1 MKCGSSL
8 VLPLLVSCGL
18 SALSGV
24 AHAYTINT
32 TEVGKRIR
40 WSVDT
45 IRLKVD
51 PEFDKFL
58 KPGQARAALDMG
70 LEAWRGLP
78 RVPDLVTESGTPESV
93 GHHDGHASNGVYLLR
108 DWPYE
113 ATKLAVTVVTYEMD
127 TGRLLDADI
136 VVNGKANYALLDE
149 PIQPGVSSY
158 DLAGVLTHEAGHVL
172 GLGESHSGDDA
183 TMWPYARPDDT
194 EKRTLAQDDEDGV
207 IESYLS
213 APPPASSSCGSNTVT
228 GRASGRGGL
237 LLSSC
242 MLATIAGLWVMRRTP
257 RARRR
262 SRWIGALALGTLST
276 FAVGFTLPK
285 AVPNAAQ
292 TKLLL
297 LERLAREG
305 TRDDQAV
312 LEVLQSGSDATLAG
326 RAHVALGLVRA
337 RPAQARIHANTSEG
351 AQRLAR
357 LLGSGHQLHVGKA
370 KPVATVEHSGLW
382 FTEYAV
388 TASTGQVSTL
398 RVAGGVRDGI
408 AQRVIDAEPPPAAD
422 QEVVVAQQADGSQ
435 HWAYHYRGAVFGGD
449 LGEGAAIE
457 GVL

>member
-40 WSVDT
+40 WSVDSV
-45 IRLKVD
+45 RLKVD
-51 PEFDKFL
+51 PEFDNFL
-58 KPGQARAALDMG
+58 NPGQARSALDIG
-70 LEAWRGLP
+70 LEAWRGLS
-78 RVPDLVTESGTPESV
+78 RVPDLVTEPGMPESL

-113 ATKLAVTVVTYEMD
+113 PTKLAVTIVTYEMD
-127 TGRLLDADI
+127 TGRLLDADV
-136 VVNGKANYALLDE
+136 VVNGKARYALLDE
-149 PIQPGVSSY
+149 PVQPGVSSY

-172 GLGESHSGDDA
+172 GLGESNEGEDA

-213 APPPASSSCGSNTVT
+213 APPPASSSCGGNTIT

-237 LLSSC
+237 VLSLY
-242 MLATIAGLWVMRRTP
+242 MLATIAGVWVT
-257 RARRR
+257 RRR
-262 SRWIGALALGTLST
+262 PRWLGVLALGTLST

-285 AVPNAAQ
+285 TVPSAAQ

-297 LERLAREG
+297 LEQLAREG
-305 TRDDQAV
+305 TRDDQSV
-312 LEVLQSGSDATLAG
+312 LETLQSGSDVEIAR

-337 RPAQARIHANTSEG
+337 RPALARIRANTPEG
-351 AQRLAR
+351 TQRLAR
-357 LLGSGHQLHVGKA
+357 LLGSGSQLQVGKA
-370 KPVATVEHSGLW
+370 KPVATVERSGLL
-382 FTEYAV
+382 FTDYEV
-388 TASTGQVSTL
+388 TTSTGRVSPL
-398 RVAGGVRDGI
+398 RVAGGIRDGI
-408 AQRVIDAEPPPAAD
+408 AQRVMDAEPPPAAD

-435 HWAYHYRGAVFGGD
+435 HWAYHSQGTVFGGA
-449 LGEGAAIE
+449 LGEGPAIE
-457 GVL
+457 GAL